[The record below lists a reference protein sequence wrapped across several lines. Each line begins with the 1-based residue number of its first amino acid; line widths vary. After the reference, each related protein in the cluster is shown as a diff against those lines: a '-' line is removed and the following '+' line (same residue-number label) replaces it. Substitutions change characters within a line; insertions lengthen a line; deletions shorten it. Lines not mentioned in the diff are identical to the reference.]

1 MSNKKSYKKTE
12 EPLIKNMVDIRY
24 DYTHISEGEVIGI
37 CMVALC
43 LGIMLPGLIA
53 LTIATT
59 GFMFLVPLFV
69 IIAVFSCLPFGLIVP
84 NYRYRKQKR
93 KQAENIFANGTLV
106 IGDIVS
112 LNTTEIGNNS
122 TGQKNFSY
130 NIEYEDPF
138 HGKTIKITTPSAIRD
153 EMYIREEDL
162 PLKVTIYCY
171 NGNALAKSII
181 NPPIRKMRTRKHIK
195 WWSLALGAVCVTV
208 GVFLN
213 AADMDEL
220 ATVFYAFG
228 FASMLFTVMCIQF
241 K

>member
-37 CMVALC
+37 CMVAIC

-59 GFMFLVPLFV
+59 GFMFLVPLFI

-122 TGQKNFSY
+122 TGQKTLVIILN
-130 NIEYEDPF
+130 
-138 HGKTIKITTPSAIRD
+138 TKIRSMAK
-153 EMYIREEDL
+153 
-162 PLKVTIYCY
+162 PLKSLLLRLL
-171 NGNALAKSII
+171 G
-181 NPPIRKMRTRKHIK
+181 TRCI
-195 WWSLALGAVCVTV
+195 LGKKTCH
-208 GVFLN
+208 
-213 AADMDEL
+213 
-220 ATVFYAFG
+220 
-228 FASMLFTVMCIQF
+228 
-241 K
+241 